1 MGNTNYSPSDV
12 INIGLPIGEGL
23 VRPYC
28 SFQNDGVK
36 IINTEKISRRPM
48 SMRREQIHLAKSGS
62 SSHDIVGPISVP
74 SVGPTLLSVEMVMVI
89 AFVLSTPAAI
99 IVKAQKMHMRQYTVR
114 NASKVTRF
122 WFGTLVAPMRNGSMA

>member
-1 MGNTNYSPSDV
+1 MGKD
-12 INIGLPIGEGL
+12 GLGF
-23 VRPYC
+23 YC

-48 SMRREQIHLAKSGS
+48 SIRREQIHLAKSGS

-89 AFVLSTPAAI
+89 ALVLSIPAAI
-99 IVKAQKMHMRQYTVR
+99 MENAQKMHMRQYTVR
-114 NASKVTRF
+114 KASKVTRF
-122 WFGTLVAPMRNGSMA
+122 WFGTLVAPMRSGKMA